1 MWFLTGCSC
10 NSLSCPYGASSSR
23 IYLVHTR
30 ERWGLRLMFLYW
42 NDFQGFEHSML
53 FYCFQNA
60 SHLDLFPL
68 FLQVYEQKPR
78 TQTLFPETAILQ
90 LACFFLSCSH
100 SFVVDFLSGKIW
112 SRWGSSRRAFLE
124 LEGEWGL
131 LRLVEAVGVWKLL
144 VVPTVYWFAV
154 GICRSKL
161 FWNNSTRWWF
171 PNILLNF
178 HPLKWWEMIPICED
192 HIFFTWGW
200 FNPHFGPL
208 CKQLVLTPLPQRMN
222 ARCFWPG
229 LRNATL
235 RVSPWVSGQSGQ
247 GTRYLKHVQIMIWL
261 RWDGKGLAQW
271 ASQFLLGRG
280 HREVMKLLETNGS
293 ETSLPAFP
301 YGLQDTLSS
310 RTCCIALHL
319 HCSVQRGYVWSFFT
333 RQFHRT
339 TICAIRFLLDHFL
352 PGGLAVQHLHQ
363 GWDVLAFS
371 IWSWRLKPPIPKD
384 GQSSPAD
391 FLPHLHAV
399 FDPDFSSNEALAIRL
414 NSCRKDVPCCRF
426 QLISPLN
433 FFPEFS
439 RYDVHVTSGGL
450 ALTHSMD
457 FISNLAFKAQASHC
471 WHCIRCGHFGQIL
484 CWRFVKACLAVP
496 FVEEMRVLTDWTIT
510 RSYQLGFFMHIEQK
524 TSSINFQTKI
534 CLR

>member
-1 MWFLTGCSC
+1 M
-10 NSLSCPYGASSSR
+10 
-23 IYLVHTR
+23 
-30 ERWGLRLMFLYW
+30 
-42 NDFQGFEHSML
+42 
-53 FYCFQNA
+53 FYCFQDA

-112 SRWGSSRRAFLE
+112 SRWGSSRRVFFWSWKGNEGCWGWLKLLAYENCWLSQQFTGSLLE
-124 LEGEWGL
+124 F
-131 LRLVEAVGVWKLL
+131 VEA
-144 VVPTVYWFAV
+144 
-154 GICRSKL
+154 
-161 FWNNSTRWWF
+161 NSFET
-171 PNILLNF
+171 I
-178 HPLKWWEMIPICED
+178 PLGGGFQTFCWIFTPKIVEMIPICED

-363 GWDVLAFS
+363 GWDV
-371 IWSWRLKPPIPKD
+371 
-384 GQSSPAD
+384 
-391 FLPHLHAV
+391 V
-399 FDPDFSSNEALAIRL
+399 
-414 NSCRKDVPCCRF
+414 
-426 QLISPLN
+426 
-433 FFPEFS
+433 
-439 RYDVHVTSGGL
+439 
-450 ALTHSMD
+450 
-457 FISNLAFKAQASHC
+457 
-471 WHCIRCGHFGQIL
+471 
-484 CWRFVKACLAVP
+484 
-496 FVEEMRVLTDWTIT
+496 
-510 RSYQLGFFMHIEQK
+510 
-524 TSSINFQTKI
+524 
-534 CLR
+534 